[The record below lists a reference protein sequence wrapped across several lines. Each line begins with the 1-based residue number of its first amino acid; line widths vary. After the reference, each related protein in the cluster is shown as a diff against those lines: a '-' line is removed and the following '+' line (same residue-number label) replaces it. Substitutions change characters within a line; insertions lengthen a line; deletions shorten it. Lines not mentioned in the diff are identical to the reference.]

1 MERWDKWKPGTKSG
15 CCQLNSW
22 LNRKSKQ
29 KSFHIFKNLAVLRAE
44 VIAIISRSL
53 VIQLSSAA
61 GHYYNTNVAS
71 SHNRT
76 VYCSSIVIHCYQM
89 HINNRQSSYLRC
101 AHIESV
107 RPLCY
112 VACVWPTLVGPA
124 HQFCLRLMRK
134 SLMPAEMNTKFFF
147 YSLSLSLSV
156 VFVCSACRASCTF
169 RQDTV
174 TRSTNVYEL
183 NYHHSCVNMSV
194 IPFIIIIIISGK
206 RIFCCGR
213 QSTKILRMLHSNC
226 TAHCR
231 RYKQRITTHTILI
244 TVLKC
249 DNGII

>member
-1 MERWDKWKPGTKSG
+1 MRAHWK
-15 CCQLNSW
+15 
-22 LNRKSKQ
+22 
-29 KSFHIFKNLAVLRAE
+29 
-44 VIAIISRSL
+44 
-53 VIQLSSAA
+53 
-61 GHYYNTNVAS
+61 
-71 SHNRT
+71 
-76 VYCSSIVIHCYQM
+76 CSSIV
-89 HINNRQSSYLRC
+89 LR
-101 AHIESV
+101 
-107 RPLCY
+107 RM
-112 VACVWPTLVGPA
+112 
-124 HQFCLRLMRK
+124 RLTDFSRASASILPK
-134 SLMPAEMNTKFFF
+134 VNAKKPNAGGNEHKVFFLF
-147 YSLSLSLSV
+147 ALSLSV

-194 IPFIIIIIISGK
+194 IPFINIIIISGK